1 MPENAVW
8 VNPLVARDFALNSGD
23 YVRLRNQDGVVSN
36 RVRVRVTERIRPD
49 SVYIVHGFGH
59 KDARLRLADQ
69 RGADDNDLMTRVL
82 IDPIMGGTGMRGN
95 FVTLVPEEQL
105 A

>member
-1 MPENAVW
+1 
-8 VNPLVARDFALNSGD
+8 
-23 YVRLRNQDGVVSN
+23 VVSN

-59 KDARLRLADQ
+59 TDDRQRLAAG
-69 RGADDNDLMTRVL
+69 RGADDNGLMTRIL

-95 FVTLVPEEQL
+95 FVTLVPEEYS